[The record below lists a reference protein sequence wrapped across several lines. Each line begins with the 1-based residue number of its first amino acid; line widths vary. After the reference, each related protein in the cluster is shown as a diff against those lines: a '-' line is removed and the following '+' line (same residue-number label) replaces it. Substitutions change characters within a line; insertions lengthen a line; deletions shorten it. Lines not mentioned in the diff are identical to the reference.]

1 MMKTI
6 RLPMVLLL
14 AVVALGAFAQGGAET
29 TSAPVGSLDDL
40 EYLLE
45 PDALR
50 VFLSEPTTDY
60 ILVDVRTPE
69 EYIAGHIPTAI
80 QIDYREIGQAP
91 PTADK
96 DAFIVVYCRSGN
108 RSNSAATTL
117 TDLGYTRV
125 LDWGGIIDWPYDV
138 VTGPDAGQPM

>member
-1 MMKTI
+1 MIKAV
-6 RLPMVLLL
+6 RLPMIVLL

-29 TSAPVGSLDDL
+29 TTASEGSVDDFR
-40 EYLLE
+40 YLLE

-50 VFLSEPTTDY
+50 AFISEPSTDY

-80 QIDYREIGQAP
+80 QIDYRDIGQMP
-91 PTADK
+91 PTPDK

-108 RSNSAATTL
+108 RSNSAANTL
-117 TDLGYTRV
+117 NDLGYTRV

-138 VTGPDAGQPM
+138 VAGPDPE